1 MSALDNLNLR
11 LNYRGGNQEQRMQK
25 GKLKTL
31 EKALLYSYQAA
42 TIILQNEDEFRA
54 LINPDKNKPDYN
66 DMVLSIPYEEVA
78 LNDKQLKK
86 VDIKTG
92 DTFLWKET
100 NTYWLIYLQYLQED
114 AYFRASIRRC
124 DQEIEINN
132 KVYKVYI
139 QGPEETS
146 IQWNQKNNIEQNDMN
161 YSLVMYI
168 TKNEDTINYF
178 RRFAITKIKE
188 ETTGQEKTW
197 QVVAANPYYGDNIIK
212 VYLDEYFEN
221 TIRDE
226 RDKENQSEDIVI
238 DPAAPRIDGPKT
250 IRPYAHPTQTLINAE
265 KGNWYLLYN
274 DEEELLGNDLSS
286 ITIEKIIKKQGNF
299 SIICRL
305 EDQELRYEVTIEAF

>member
-42 TIILQNEDEFRA
+42 TIILQNKDEFRA

-66 DMVLSIPYEEVA
+66 DMILSIPYEEIA
-78 LNDKQLKK
+78 LNDKKFKK
-86 VDIKTG
+86 VDIKIG

-146 IQWNQKNNIEQNDMN
+146 VQWNQKNNIDWNDMN

-178 RRFAITKIKE
+178 HRFTITKIKE

-197 QVVAANPYYGDNIIK
+197 QVVAVNPYYGDNIIK

-221 TIRDE
+221 TIQDE
-226 RDKENQSEDIVI
+226 RDKEEQPEDIVVE
-238 DPAAPRIDGPKT
+238 PAAPRIDGPKT
-250 IRPYAHPTQTLINAE
+250 IRPYTHPTQTLINAE

-274 DEEELLGNDLSS
+274 DEEELLGKDLSS

>member
-1 MSALDNLNLR
+1 MSTLDNLNLR

-66 DMVLSIPYEEVA
+66 DMILSIPYEETT
-78 LNDKQLKK
+78 LNDKKFKK

-100 NTYWLIYLQYLQED
+100 NTYWLVYLQYLQED

-132 KVYKVYI
+132 KMYKVYI

-178 RRFAITKIKE
+178 HRFAITKIKE

-197 QVVAANPYYGDNIIK
+197 QVVAVNPYYGDNIIK

-221 TIRDE
+221 TIQDE

-238 DPAAPRIDGPKT
+238 DPAAARIDGPKT
-250 IRPYAHPTQTLINAE
+250 IKPYSHPTQTLINAE
-265 KGNWYLLYN
+265 KGNWYFLYN
-274 DEEELLGNDLSS
+274 NEEELLGNDLSS